1 MESAL
6 RASGRFKR
14 QDQSV
19 SALLN
24 EGVGAFFGLAHGW
37 SPSWIEATDLNEN
50 VTRSSLGSVALNIA
64 DLAEH
69 AIDAVPDRVALIS
82 GDEQLTY
89 AQLEEKANR
98 LAHYLIDQGV
108 KKDDK
113 VGLYCRN
120 RIEIVIAM
128 LGIVKAGAILVNVN
142 FRYVEGE
149 LKYLFENSDMVA
161 LVHERR
167 YADRVANVLPE
178 TPNVKTI
185 LAVEDGSDDDFQRYG
200 GVEFYSALEQG
211 SPDRDFGERSADDIY
226 LLYTGGTT
234 GFPKGVMWRH
244 EDIYRVL
251 FGGTDFATGEFVK
264 DEYDLAKAAAENPP
278 MIRYP
283 IPPMIHGAT
292 QSATWMSLF
301 SGQTMVLAPE
311 FDADEVWQTIEK
323 HKVNLLFFTGDAM
336 ARPLLDALTKLHDG
350 GHEPD
355 LSSLFLLASTAA
367 LFSTSIK
374 EKFLELLPN
383 RVITDSIGSSET
395 GFGGTSI
402 VAKGQSHT
410 GGPRVTID
418 HRTVVLDED
427 GNEVKPGSG
436 VRGMIA
442 KKGNIPVGY
451 YKDEKKTAETFKTF
465 NGVRYAIPGDYAEVD
480 EDGSVTMLG
489 RGSQSINSGGEKIY
503 PEEVEAALKGHP
515 DVFDALGGRCARRAL
530 RQLRRR
536 RRAPPPRHQPVA
548 GRTRHVRAPG
558 DRGIQSAAQGLVG
571 RRDPPDTGRQA
582 RLPVGQG
589 HHRGAARR
597 RRARQPCGNRNLMRT
612 ELCDRFG
619 IDYPIFVFTPSE
631 KVAAAVSKA
640 GGLGVLGCVRFNEA
654 DDLENV
660 LCWMDENTDGKPYGV
675 DIVMP
680 AKVPQEGSAVD
691 IDKLIPQSHRDF
703 VTKTLADLGVP
714 PLPDDEE
721 RNEGVLGWLH
731 SVARSHVEVAL
742 QASDQADRQ
751 RARLA
756 ARRTSSTR
764 RTRPACRWPRW
775 RAAPSTR
782 SATSRTASTSWWR
795 RATRPAATPVRSV
808 RWCCGRKS
816 LTRLAVRRPCWRRAA
831 SAPAGRWP
839 PRWRSARKASG
850 WARRSSRPP
859 NTTSAT
865 ASRAACRRFRRR
877 CCGPTPATR
886 CAAGSTPASPRA
898 C

>member
-1 MESAL
+1 M
-6 RASGRFKR
+6 
-14 QDQSV
+14 
-19 SALLN
+19 
-24 EGVGAFFGLAHGW
+24 
-37 SPSWIEATDLNEN
+37 
-50 VTRSSLGSVALNIA
+50 NIA

-69 AIDAVPDRVALIS
+69 TIDAVPDRVALIS
-82 GDEQLTY
+82 GGEELTY

-98 LAHYLIDQGV
+98 LAHYLIDRGV

-149 LKYLFENSDMVA
+149 LRYLFDNSDMVA

-167 YADRVANVLPE
+167 YADRVVNVLPE
-178 TPNVKTI
+178 TPKIKTV
-185 LAVEDGSDDDFQRYG
+185 LVVEDGSDDDYQRYG
-200 GVEFYSALEQG
+200 GVEFYSALEKG
-211 SPDRDFGERSADDIY
+211 SPARDFGERSPDDIY

-264 DEYDLAKAAAENPP
+264 DEYDLAKQAAANAP

-292 QSATWMSLF
+292 QSATWMSIF
-301 SGQTMVLAPE
+301 SGQTTVLAPE
-311 FDADEVWQTIEK
+311 FDPDEVWRAIHD

-336 ARPLLDALTKLHDG
+336 ARPLLDALLASQDKDN
-350 GHEPD
+350 EYD

-427 GNEVKPGSG
+427 GDEVTPGSG

-480 EDGSVTMLG
+480 ADGSVTMLG

-515 DVFDALGGRCARRAL
+515 DVFDAL
-530 RQLRRR
+530 
-536 RRAPPPRHQPVA
+536 V
-548 GRTRHVRAPG
+548 
-558 DRGIQSAAQGLVG
+558 VG
-571 RRDPPDTGRQA
+571 VPD
-582 RLPVGQG
+582 
-589 HHRGAARR
+589 
-597 RRARQPCGNRNLMRT
+597 
-612 ELCDRFG
+612 ERFG
-619 IDYPIFVFTPSE
+619 QC
-631 KVAAAVSKA
+631 VAAV
-640 GGLGVLGCVRFNEA
+640 V
-654 DDLENV
+654 
-660 LCWMDENTDGKPYGV
+660 
-675 DIVMP
+675 
-680 AKVPQEGSAVD
+680 
-691 IDKLIPQSHRDF
+691 HRRPG
-703 VTKTLADLGVP
+703 TSTTLADLDTFVRQEIAGYKVP
-714 PLPDDEE
+714 RKVWWVDEIHRTPAGKPDYRWAKDTTEE
-721 RNEGVLGWLH
+721 RPADDAH
-731 SVARSHVEVAL
+731 ASHVG
-742 QASDQADRQ
+742 
-751 RARLA
+751 
-756 ARRTSSTR
+756 TSS
-764 RTRPACRWPRW
+764 
-775 RAAPSTR
+775 
-782 SATSRTASTSWWR
+782 
-795 RATRPAATPVRSV
+795 
-808 RWCCGRKS
+808 
-816 LTRLAVRRPCWRRAA
+816 
-831 SAPAGRWP
+831 
-839 PRWRSARKASG
+839 
-850 WARRSSRPP
+850 
-859 NTTSAT
+859 
-865 ASRAACRRFRRR
+865 
-877 CCGPTPATR
+877 
-886 CAAGSTPASPRA
+886 
-898 C
+898 